1 LAGHREGAESREY
14 NGDMVES
21 FTKDVKVITKA
32 SAIWRKMEPKREDI
46 AINGLAFL
54 KKTLK

>member
-1 LAGHREGAESREY
+1 
-14 NGDMVES
+14 
-21 FTKDVKVITKA
+21 VKVITKA